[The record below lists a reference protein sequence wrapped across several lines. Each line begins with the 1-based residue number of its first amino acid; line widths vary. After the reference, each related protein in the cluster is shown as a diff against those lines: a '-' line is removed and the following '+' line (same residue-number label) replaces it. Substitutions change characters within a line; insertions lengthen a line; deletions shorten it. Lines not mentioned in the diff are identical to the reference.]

1 LKWTAGEKEKTA
13 EVCLWEAQVNADSW
27 AGGSPRGEEQE
38 RMGNMRWANFLQGSG
53 RKQGMN
59 EAVAVKLGF
68 QLPSLGRSEMS
79 ITDTTDIRK

>member
-1 LKWTAGEKEKTA
+1 
-13 EVCLWEAQVNADSW
+13 
-27 AGGSPRGEEQE
+27 
-38 RMGNMRWANFLQGSG
+38 MRWANFLQGSG